1 MIQTTKEKEKR
12 VEVEETNW
20 LNYAISFEK
29 KKRNKKA
36 CIIIIKHFFFLFFF
50 SFYKYLK
57 NKMKNFEFKKR
68 VDSIDYTL
76 LILNENLIVNA
87 NSNLKSWE
95 MKISKEEKQNLLQ
108 FNNNWE
114 NLKILIQ
121 KMFEVK
127 KKKKKKE

>member
-1 MIQTTKEKEKR
+1 
-12 VEVEETNW
+12 
-20 LNYAISFEK
+20 
-29 KKRNKKA
+29 
-36 CIIIIKHFFFLFFF
+36 
-50 SFYKYLK
+50 
-57 NKMKNFEFKKR
+57 MKNFEFKKR

-127 KKKKKKE
+127 KKKEKERIIKIIKREKLNLVFQVTLMNKC